1 MAWQRRVVG
10 RRNVQLRGT
19 RYRVAIRSFLNK
31 PGFHGRASLVASVE
45 DTSRLPEEELRFHR
59 LPKTYLSISDC
70 SRECALEF
78 DIGTR
83 DHQRNSLHKL
93 RVLIGGLEAF
103 RDALEEEIVLY
114 NERVRKGALGW

>member
-1 MAWQRRVVG
+1 MARPRRVVG

-19 RYRVAIRSFLNK
+19 RYRVSIRQFINR
-31 PGFHGRASLVASVE
+31 PGFHGKAALVASVE
-45 DTSRLPEEELRFHR
+45 DTSRLTEPELRFHR

-83 DHQRNSLHKL
+83 DHQRNSLYKL
-93 RVLIGGLEAF
+93 RVLINGLEAF
-103 RDALEEEIVLY
+103 RDALEEEIALY
-114 NERVRKGALGW
+114 NERVETGALGW